1 MANIRNMDSWV
12 HKEDREGALQK
23 AKDMVRMSVLRA
35 INMKPLQT
43 MKFQVTQTALVVGGG
58 VAGIVAATNLA
69 SQGFETHL
77 VEKQKELGG
86 LLNSVTEIAP
96 LGVDSKTLL
105 ASLLT
110 ELESK
115 RVKVHTGTIVEN
127 ISGFVG
133 SYDVHLS
140 DGTSFVAGAVVVA
153 TGAEPYVPTEF
164 DYGKDPNVVTSLELD
179 GMLENISGKNVSII
193 SCVGSRNGASGCS
206 RFCCQT
212 MINQAVRLKEKGN
225 EVNVLYKDIRT
236 FSRFGEEEYEKAGEM
251 GVRFYQYRQGSV
263 PQDSIKLAD
272 GKLVV
277 KDELSGKDVE
287 LQSDLTVLNVGLT
300 RRKRQ

>member
-1 MANIRNMDSWV
+1 
-12 HKEDREGALQK
+12 
-23 AKDMVRMSVLRA
+23 
-35 INMKPLQT
+35 MKPLQT
-43 MKFQVTQTALVVGGG
+43 MKFPVTQTALVVGGG
-58 VAGIVAATNLA
+58 VAGITAATNLA

-77 VEKQKELGG
+77 VEKQNELGG

-96 LGVDSKTLL
+96 LGVESKTLL
-105 ASLLT
+105 ASLIT
-110 ELESK
+110 ELEDSG
-115 RVKVHTGTIVEN
+115 VKVHTTATVEN

-140 DGTSFVAGAVVVA
+140 DGAHFMAGAVVVA

-164 DYGKDPNVVTSLELD
+164 DYGKDSKVVTSLQLD
-179 GMLENISGKNVSII
+179 GLMEGVSGKTVSII
-193 SCVGSRNGASGCS
+193 SCVGSRNGATGCS

-212 MINQAVRLKEKGN
+212 MINQALRLKEKGN

-236 FSRFGEEEYEKAGEM
+236 FSRFGEEEYKKAGEM
-251 GVRFYQYRQGSV
+251 GVRFYQYPQGSV
-263 PQDSIKLAD
+263 PQDSIRMND

-277 KDELSGKDVE
+277 KDELSGRDVE

-300 RRKRQ
+300 RRKKQ